1 MSLYYIDTLLEYVTE
16 PQSSCKHPHR
26 CNPMHFLTSAVSFY
40 CVYFVIE
47 RKVRSIYLLIHSNT
61 AQELWVCATA
71 PHWSKRNIAGS
82 YMRSYE
88 IKRLLDNKYLST
100 IFYCR

>member
-47 RKVRSIYLLIHSNT
+47 RKVRSIYLLIQT
-61 AQELWVCATA
+61 
-71 PHWSKRNIAGS
+71 
-82 YMRSYE
+82 
-88 IKRLLDNKYLST
+88 LLKSFGFVLQRHTGQNAILQALT
-100 IFYCR
+100 